1 MTTDKFLEGAL
12 LVLIGALCAVV
23 FVRIKW
29 GRERRKAQR
38 RTELR
43 IKWGTERRKAQRRT
57 EQGSLPDAWLR
68 AWNRRSG
75 EERRG
80 R

>member
-1 MTTDKFLEGAL
+1 MTIDSLLKAAL
-12 LVLIGALCAVV
+12 LVLLGALCAVV
-23 FVRIKW
+23 FVRVKW
-29 GRERRKAQR
+29 GR
-38 RTELR
+38 
-43 IKWGTERRKAQRRT
+43 ERRKAQRRT

>member
-1 MTTDKFLEGAL
+1 MTTYKFLEGAL
-12 LVLIGALCAVV
+12 LIVLGALCAVV

-29 GRERRKAQR
+29 GR
-38 RTELR
+38 
-43 IKWGTERRKAQRRT
+43 ERRKAQRRT

-75 EERRG
+75 KERRG